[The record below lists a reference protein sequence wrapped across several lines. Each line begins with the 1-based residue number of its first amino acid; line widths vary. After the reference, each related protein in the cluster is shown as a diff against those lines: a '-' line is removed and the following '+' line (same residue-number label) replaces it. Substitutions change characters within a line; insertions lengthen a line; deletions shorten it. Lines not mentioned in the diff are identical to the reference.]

1 MEIEAKKNTVIC
13 REGDLDQNL
22 FYILTGK
29 FLICTR
35 SGHMVT
41 PIAYLEESQYLGE
54 MSFFDRLPRSA
65 DVIAI
70 EDSTYLQIPQAELKK
85 QFPLWLLSMTK
96 NMTKKIRLFDEVIKD
111 NGIKRSQDQA
121 IKPLTHEEQK
131 FYYELLSNS

>member
-1 MEIEAKKNTVIC
+1 MEISVKKNTVIC

-22 FYILTGK
+22 FYIMSGK

-41 PIAYLEESQYLGE
+41 PIAYLTENQYLGE
-54 MSFFDRLPRSA
+54 MSFFDRQPRSA

-85 QFPLWLLSMTK
+85 EFPLWLLAMTK
-96 NMTKKIRLFDEVIKD
+96 GMTRKLRVFDEVIKD

-121 IKPLTHEEQK
+121 IKPLSHEEQK
-131 FYYELLSNS
+131 FYYELLNNS